1 MKLGNASLEIVR
13 SLIAIWFSRLCLRSL
28 RDLKL
33 IGLLAVSSS
42 NLEEGYTMNSIQGI
56 CRFRKKIKINQLT
69 DFGDEMENQS
79 ITSLKFTRD
88 QTITIAYVQKT
99 FIIIDFEYNLRKR
112 LECLPNIVA
121 LGQNHGLLCTRTS
134 SVNEPYSQQT

>member
-42 NLEEGYTMNSIQGI
+42 NLEEGYPMNSI
-56 CRFRKKIKINQLT
+56 
-69 DFGDEMENQS
+69 
-79 ITSLKFTRD
+79 
-88 QTITIAYVQKT
+88 
-99 FIIIDFEYNLRKR
+99 
-112 LECLPNIVA
+112 
-121 LGQNHGLLCTRTS
+121 
-134 SVNEPYSQQT
+134 